1 MVSCGVEAGGEVVLG
16 LQCGGRR
23 LKLGWRRRGGSTGG
37 QREHRDREG
46 AQGPFWERGWQ
57 EAGVFLP

>member
-1 MVSCGVEAGGEVVLG
+1 MVRGGVEAGGEVVLG

-23 LKLGWRRRGGSTGG
+23 LKLGWWRRGGSTGG
-37 QREHRDREG
+37 QRGHRDREG
-46 AQGPFWERGWQ
+46 ARGPFWERGWQ